1 VEKNNNIFKMSH
13 FQLSAKLGL
22 RAFRQSYD
30 ASYSIFRRIYGLKPT
45 RTSQPKRSLLTST
58 RPSSNDQEATTSS
71 ILFSSTSIDDA
82 IEIACQSIGRVP
94 GEAEKLLAIK
104 LTKEWYPTASD
115 VAAMSDEQAATLG
128 VPLRLKSVI
137 TTLLQ
142 QQQNNASSTLA
153 TKNATQQQQTTS
165 PLSES
170 TNKSL
175 FDVFFQSNNK
185 PAAHVTREEEENE
198 ERAAIYSNDVDF
210 TALDQEEE
218 EEVEDQIVV
227 VETIGTADIAAS
239 LITSDDGDSL
249 PIEERICPPLQ
260 RFGYSWVKDK
270 PKVTGRTKPEKYA
283 IGKEELTPQ
292 LKQEFEDFH
301 TFLTKR
307 FFGQQMEPIANV
319 TCEKYQDHARAV
331 LGYCH
336 RERGIPLAELSLKTV
351 IPTSDREGV
360 HIVFEYIEWLRHA
373 REIGIRTEALV
384 IRSMAALAKYI
395 HHKDSKIDRSSGE
408 KPYDD
413 LGVVKELRRMSN
425 DAKRAGRIAPRQSD
439 EAVKWLDW
447 PKYLWM
453 VEELRKECAGL
464 EVVGG
469 ISKKS
474 SSKEATTTT
483 TATSPSITTRPRS
496 DRDIASS
503 IMKYL
508 IFAILSSVPD
518 RQRTL
523 RELRVGKTLVKD
535 ASNRWIIKHGPTDYK
550 TGRSYGE
557 RPPLVIAPR
566 IYPMLEA
573 YISTW
578 RAHLDPQHDYLLTQ
592 DNGNQFTD
600 KSLYKLFWTNSYRL
614 TGMRL
619 NPHLVRD
626 SIVTYLRGGGATER
640 ELEALA
646 LYMGH
651 SVEMQRSTYDR
662 RTKEEKV
669 EPAVELLESLRAKAM
684 LTSAAA
690 AAAATEGA
698 GA

>member
-1 VEKNNNIFKMSH
+1 M
-13 FQLSAKLGL
+13 
-22 RAFRQSYD
+22 
-30 ASYSIFRRIYGLKPT
+30 
-45 RTSQPKRSLLTST
+45 
-58 RPSSNDQEATTSS
+58 
-71 ILFSSTSIDDA
+71 
-82 IEIACQSIGRVP
+82 
-94 GEAEKLLAIK
+94 
-104 LTKEWYPTASD
+104 
-115 VAAMSDEQAATLG
+115 
-128 VPLRLKSVI
+128 
-137 TTLLQ
+137 
-142 QQQNNASSTLA
+142 
-153 TKNATQQQQTTS
+153 
-165 PLSES
+165 
-170 TNKSL
+170 
-175 FDVFFQSNNK
+175 FFQSNNK
-185 PAAHVTREEEENE
+185 PAAAITTREEEEKK
-198 ERAAIYSNDVDF
+198 ERAAIHSNDVDF
-210 TALDQEEE
+210 TALVQEQG
-218 EEVEDQIVV
+218 EVEDQIVV
-227 VETIGTADIAAS
+227 VETIDTAAIAAS
-239 LITSDDGDSL
+239 LITSDDTDSL

-283 IGKEELTPQ
+283 IGKDELTPQ

-301 TFLTKR
+301 IFLTKR

-319 TCEKYQDHARAV
+319 TCDKYQDHARAV

-336 RERGIPLAELSLKTV
+336 RERGIPVAELSLKTV

-360 HIVFEYIEWLRHA
+360 HIVFEYIEWLRLT

-439 EAVKWLDW
+439 EAMKWLDW

-469 ISKKS
+469 TKKRSRNSKES
-474 SSKEATTTT
+474 SSKETTTTT

-651 SVEMQRSTYDR
+651 SVEMQRNTYDR

-690 AAAATEGA
+690 ATTEGA